1 MSNNPFEVLDALRD
15 SLPQGQDVATGNS
28 GDASPAPHKPV
39 LTLFYEAK
47 GRGGKPVT
55 IITGLDDC
63 DPAMI
68 SDLARRL
75 KKALATGGSVRGGE
89 ILIQGDRRERLRSLL
104 KEQGF
109 KTKG

>member
-1 MSNNPFEVLDALRD
+1 MSNNPFEALAALRD

-28 GDASPAPHKPV
+28 GDASPTPHKPV

-68 SDLARRL
+68 SDLASQL
-75 KKALATGGSVRGGE
+75 KKTLATGGSVRGGE